1 MGLSVGTGLLTTLT
15 EGTGLLTTLPVGTG
29 SLTEGLLT
37 EETGF
42 TRLKRG
48 GNPVRR
54 SRSVRTWMPCRL
66 WKMTL

>member
-15 EGTGLLTTLPVGTG
+15 EGTG

-54 SRSVRTWMPCRL
+54 SRGAVRTCSG
-66 WKMTL
+66 T